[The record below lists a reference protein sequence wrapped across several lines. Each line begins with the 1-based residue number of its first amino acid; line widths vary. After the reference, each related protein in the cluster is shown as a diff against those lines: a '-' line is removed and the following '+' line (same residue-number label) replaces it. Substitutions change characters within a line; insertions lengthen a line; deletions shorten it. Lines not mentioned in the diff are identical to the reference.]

1 MNYYRLLEFLFA
13 PFILVFKNIQFYLR
27 LLKFLIIPILIF
39 YCMGYLMLFMFSF
52 VFWKLPDTLPIPFY
66 TNLMFDRVLMILGF
80 TIWFCMTLNE
90 KK

>member
-27 LLKFLIIPILIF
+27 LLKFLIIPILFF

-80 TIWFCMTLNE
+80 TVWFCITLNE